1 MAESSRTSRQPP
13 GVMPTIIGGLAGA
26 AVVYVVGPPIA
37 NAVATDGLGGL
48 GTALLLLFILWC
60 VGTGLGVGIA
70 LVARGH
76 PRPVVTALL
85 AIPGTVI
92 AVMFTFFVGRS
103 VESSLVLW
111 PLLLGATVLV
121 LWLARVIAMA
131 SSTPPLKEG

>member
-1 MAESSRTSRQPP
+1 
-13 GVMPTIIGGLAGA
+13 MPTIIGGLAGA

-37 NAVATDGLGGL
+37 NAVATDDLGGL
-48 GTALLLLFILWC
+48 GTALLVLFILWC
-60 VGTGLGVGIA
+60 VGTGFGVGIA

-76 PRPVVTALL
+76 PRPIVTALL

-111 PLLLGATVLV
+111 PLLLGVTVLV